1 MTGVA
6 SLVNQLPKA
15 EAADALRRCCG
26 SERWVERMIAG
37 RPYIDE
43 TALLDAAERA
53 WWDLEPEDWHEAFR
67 SHPRIGE
74 RGTDTWSRTEQAGVE
89 DATTDTRRRLTRGNE
104 AYERRFGHVYLV
116 CATGRGAADML
127 SDLEAR
133 LMNDPAE
140 ELRVAAA
147 EQAKITRLR
156 LEKLRTP

>member
-1 MTGVA
+1 MSDA
-6 SLVNQLPKA
+6 AALVNVLPVA

-37 RPYIDE
+37 RPYPDE
-43 TALLDAAERA
+43 LALLGAAERV
-53 WWDLEPEDWHEAFR
+53 WWDLEPEDWREAFR
-67 SHPRIGE
+67 AHPRIGE
-74 RGTDTWSRTEQAGVE
+74 RGGDTWSRTEQAGV
-89 DATTDTRRRLTRGNE
+89 DGATTDVRRRLARGNE

-133 LMNDPAE
+133 LTNDPAE

-156 LEKLRTP
+156 LEKLKTP